1 MTTVTDLFNR
11 SSAGSLGS
19 PWTAE
24 TSGAWD
30 TDGTHAASQATT
42 GNAWLLLSSADQ
54 VFDSVETSNAGNYH
68 GVYMRAATTSSAD
81 CYESLYW
88 GPSGFFR
95 WRKIVGGGATNIEDY
110 AYSGYTD
117 VSVRR
122 MVYGSSATRL
132 TLWIAGSIFNTPYVD
147 SSSPI
152 TTGNYCGIHHQAA
165 SAVKF
170 NSVTARDMDDA
181 WTLLAYVGKSGAGT
195 SSGSLFDSFY
205 SNIIVASAVTA
216 GGTGGTISDNK
227 SNSWTSAVDKNDGAT
242 NRVTIYHVLSPT
254 VGASHTFTWSGGAIE
269 AIDVQAWRCP
279 GGAPTLDQTNGT
291 TSGTQPGSITPTAN
305 NCLLIAGAAGGTDAS
320 APTID
325 SGFTVTTSRAFTTS
339 VCLNSG
345 MAYLVQ
351 DTAAAINPTWSDTG
365 ANAIASFKPPG
376 GGGGGTTRGM
386 PFGARGTAFNGGR
399 TFQGVLR

>member
-30 TDGTHAASQATT
+30 TDGTHAVGGSTDGAAF
-42 GNAWLLLSSADQ
+42 LLLSSADQ
-54 VFDSVETSNAGNYH
+54 VLDSVETSQAGTYH
-68 GVYMRAATTSSAD
+68 GVLMRKATTSGTLRD
-81 CYESLYW
+81 DTYEHFYW
-88 GPSGFFR
+88 GPFGFFR
-95 WRKIVGGGATNIEDY
+95 WRKVVGGSATNLGDY
-110 AYSGYTD
+110 TYSGYTD
-117 VSVRR
+117 VSMRR

-132 TLWIAGSIFNTPYVD
+132 AFWINGVNTDTVIVD

-152 TTGNYCGIHHQAA
+152 TTGNYCGIYQEGTG
-165 SAVKF
+165 SAKF
-170 NSVTARDMDDA
+170 NSITARDMDDA
-181 WTLLAYVGKSGAGT
+181 WTMLAFVGKSGAGT
-195 SSGSLFDSFY
+195 SSGALFDSFY
-205 SNIIVASAVTA
+205 SNVIVASAVTA

-254 VGASHTFTWSGGAIE
+254 VGAGHTFTWTGGAVE

-291 TSGTQPGSITPTAN
+291 TSGTQPGSITPTADD
-305 NCLLIAGAAGGTDAS
+305 CLLIAGAAGGTDAS

-365 ANAIASFKPPG
+365 ANAIASYKPPG
-376 GGGGGTTRGM
+376 GGGGGTVVPLFDGEM
-386 PFGARGTAFNGGR
+386 LVGG
-399 TFQGVLR
+399 FLEMSGGV